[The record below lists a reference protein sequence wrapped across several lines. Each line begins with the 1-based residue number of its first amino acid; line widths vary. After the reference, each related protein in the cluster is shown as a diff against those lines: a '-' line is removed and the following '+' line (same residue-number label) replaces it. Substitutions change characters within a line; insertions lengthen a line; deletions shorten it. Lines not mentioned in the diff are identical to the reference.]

1 MEIRK
6 AELKDLQDIIVLNVI
21 DDYGNPD
28 IFIQDSIKNW
38 LVWVAI
44 VDDTIVAFSLYQI
57 IWWNT
62 AFHALVKVHPDY
74 QWQGIGTA
82 LTITTENKLKK
93 EWFNSLTSSTE
104 ESNTL
109 ARKFHEKLNYMEIWI
124 LDLPHGKEVFYRKD
138 L

>member
-1 MEIRK
+1 MKIREAK
-6 AELKDLQDIIVLNVI
+6 LHDLQDIIVLNKI

-28 IFIQDSIKNW
+28 EYIRDSIKNW
-38 LVWVAI
+38 QTQVAI
-44 VDDTIVAFSLYQI
+44 VGDRIVGFSLYQI

-62 AFHALVKVHPDY
+62 AFHALAKVHPNN

-82 LTITTENKLKK
+82 LTTATENKLK
-93 EWFNSLTSSTE
+93 EAGFDSLTSSTE

-109 ARKFHEKLNYMEIWI
+109 ARKFHEKLSYIEIWI